1 MKGRNTSSAGPIPD
15 CSANI
20 SSCNFRGIRPTLEH
34 SDHKQQSSIW
44 STPCFYRQGKCQY
57 FSQIDHAP
65 RSHQRFLSAKPGAC
79 QQITIQICVISDINI
94 ICVSINYING
104 VGCHMKQGWRF
115 KIPLTYDS
123 RTNPITWI
131 PVHKDLILYL
141 VCATRM
147 CCHSSWQQVCQSS
160 WQRVHGAQI
169 NSHCHGKIKKNL
181 GKINPYFVLT

>member
-1 MKGRNTSSAGPIPD
+1 MKTIIRLSIHKFKHRFTSISFLGIAMDRFRSFLYSPIYFVFNIYYSYSDIFGIKNLDPMRYINNHFWKGRNTSSAGPIPD

-94 ICVSINYING
+94 ICVSINYITG
-104 VGCHMKQGWRF
+104 VGCHM
-115 KIPLTYDS
+115 
-123 RTNPITWI
+123 
-131 PVHKDLILYL
+131 
-141 VCATRM
+141 
-147 CCHSSWQQVCQSS
+147 
-160 WQRVHGAQI
+160 
-169 NSHCHGKIKKNL
+169 
-181 GKINPYFVLT
+181 